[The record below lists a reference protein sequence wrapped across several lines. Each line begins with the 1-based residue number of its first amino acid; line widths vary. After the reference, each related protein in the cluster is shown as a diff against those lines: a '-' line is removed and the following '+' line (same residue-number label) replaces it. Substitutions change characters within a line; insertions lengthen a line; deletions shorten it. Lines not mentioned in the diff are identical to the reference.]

1 MKYISGL
8 ISGIFAGII
17 IGVIIIV
24 NNVGGIN
31 ITL

>member
-31 ITL
+31 ITM